1 MAESATKGE
10 VDVNLGFLLRLPAV
24 KAAQEAENAKSAE
37 VRNALLDRLARF
49 EAEGAERAKAL
60 SKEVIERQK
69 KSAAALEV
77 YNAAARAV
85 SEAVGED
92 FRYSFERDR
101 EKHKLEQELRD
112 AGNGVA
118 ETALLEAE
126 REKIVAESLH
136 SGRVTR
142 VREGFTARTGY
153 EDTTSAQVLEH
164 ERRLATAIEELRNL
178 LVTRD
183 LSVEQIAQRVKSI
196 RETARI
202 GYPSYWNPHAQLR

>member
-1 MAESATKGE
+1 MAEPTTKGD
-10 VDVNLGFLLRLPAV
+10 VDVNLGFLLRLPVV

-69 KSAAALEV
+69 EAAAALEV

-101 EKHKLEQELRD
+101 EKHKLEQQLRD
-112 AGNGVA
+112 AGNGVV
-118 ETALLEAE
+118 ETTLLEAE
-126 REKIVAESLH
+126 RERMVAVSLH
-136 SGRVTR
+136 SGRVVR
-142 VREGFTARTGY
+142 VREGMTARPGY

-164 ERRLATAIEELRNL
+164 ERRLATAIEELRSL
-178 LVTRD
+178 LVARD
-183 LSVEQIAQRVKSI
+183 LSADQVAQRVKSV

-202 GYPSYWNPHAQLR
+202 GYPSYWNPYAQLR